1 MARVSADRKMMETSD
16 KEHKKRSR
24 VTIVD
29 VAELAGVHVSTA
41 SRALRPDAN
50 HRISPKVVR
59 KIEKVARQLG
69 YRPNTLAS
77 GLRTQKTGTIGLVVP
92 NLSDPLFVPIIASIE
107 ERVAKDGYVTF
118 VASSDYKRD
127 KLASI
132 INRMSS
138 QFVDGLIVASFELQD
153 PCVELCIE
161 AAIPTVAVL
170 RDPRHNLISSVTM
183 DDAAGVQALVE
194 HVLDLGHRD
203 ITYVTPPLAA
213 STAQNRLLGFKAGSR
228 LEKAI
233 GCRFDVVEARAY
245 HVDEGERIMKQML
258 EAGLTSTAVLAFN
271 DLLAVG
277 ALIALKS
284 AGISC
289 PEEIS
294 LSGVNDLPF
303 MNLLSPPLT
312 TLHTAGQDLG
322 SEGAELLMS
331 LINNHDQPVKRIL
344 LTPHL
349 VARGTTGL
357 ARARDLATD
366 PLRQGQSAREPV
378 E

>member
-1 MARVSADRKMMETSD
+1 LAGTSSSD
-16 KEHKKRSR
+16 QKKRTR

-29 VAELAGVHVSTA
+29 VAEAAGVHVSTA
-41 SRALRPDAN
+41 SRALNAKAD

-59 KIEKVARQLG
+59 KIEKVAQQLG

-77 GLRTQKTGTIGLVVP
+77 SLRTRRTGTIGLIVP
-92 NLSDPLFVPIIASIE
+92 SLSDPLFVPIIASIE

-118 VASSDYKRD
+118 VASSDYRPE

-132 INRMSS
+132 IERMSGQS
-138 QFVDGLIVASFELQD
+138 VDGLIVASFELND
-153 PCVELCIE
+153 PSVDLCLKLGV
-161 AAIPTVAVL
+161 PTVAVL
-170 RDPRHNLISSVTM
+170 RDPQHGHMSSVAM
-183 DDAAGVQALVE
+183 DDVAGVQALVE

-203 ITYVTPPLAA
+203 ISYITPPLAA
-213 STAQNRLLGFKAGSR
+213 STAQNRLMGFKAGSR
-228 LEKAI
+228 LEKAA
-233 GCRFDVVEARAY
+233 GCRFDVIEARAY

-258 EAGLTSTAVLAFN
+258 ANGLTSTAILAFN

-284 AGISC
+284 AGIAC
-289 PEEIS
+289 PQDIS
-294 LSGVNDLPF
+294 LAGVNDLLF

-312 TLHTAGQDLG
+312 SLHTAGRDLG

-331 LINNHDQPVKRIL
+331 LISNHNQPVKRIL

-349 VARGTTGL
+349 VVRGTTGVAPGQGRN
-357 ARARDLATD
+357 AR
-366 PLRQGQSAREPV
+366 PSPV
-378 E
+378 SRAKAPAVE